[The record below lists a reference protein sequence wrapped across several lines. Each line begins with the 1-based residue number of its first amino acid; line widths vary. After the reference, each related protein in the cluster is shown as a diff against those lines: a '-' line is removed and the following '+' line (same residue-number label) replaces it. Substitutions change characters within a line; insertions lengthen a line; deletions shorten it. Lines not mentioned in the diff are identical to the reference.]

1 MGETTAMSSVVTA
14 LQSILTTD
22 AMFTNLAALIPVVG
36 GVLIFAFTYRIIRR
50 IVNGSQKEEQRFNLC
65 SFIVYGGFMK
75 NFFIGGLVSFYFCI
89 VLVLVICYIK
99 EVIRYV

>member
-1 MGETTAMSSVVTA
+1 MDTPTSMSSVVTA

-50 IVNGSQKEEQRFNLC
+50 IISGAQKGKGR
-65 SFIVYGGFMK
+65 I
-75 NFFIGGLVSFYFCI
+75 
-89 VLVLVICYIK
+89 
-99 EVIRYV
+99 

>member
-1 MGETTAMSSVVTA
+1 MDNTITSMSSVVTA

-50 IVNGSQKEEQRFNLC
+50 IVKGAQ
-65 SFIVYGGFMK
+65 GGK
-75 NFFIGGLVSFYFCI
+75 ARI
-89 VLVLVICYIK
+89 
-99 EVIRYV
+99 

>member
-1 MGETTAMSSVVTA
+1 MEGSTAMSSVVTA

-50 IVNGSQKEEQRFNLC
+50 IVKGAQNGKAR
-65 SFIVYGGFMK
+65 V
-75 NFFIGGLVSFYFCI
+75 
-89 VLVLVICYIK
+89 
-99 EVIRYV
+99 

>member
-1 MGETTAMSSVVTA
+1 MDATTNMSGVVSA

-50 IVNGSQKEEQRFNLC
+50 IVSKGQKGKAA
-65 SFIVYGGFMK
+65 I
-75 NFFIGGLVSFYFCI
+75 
-89 VLVLVICYIK
+89 
-99 EVIRYV
+99 